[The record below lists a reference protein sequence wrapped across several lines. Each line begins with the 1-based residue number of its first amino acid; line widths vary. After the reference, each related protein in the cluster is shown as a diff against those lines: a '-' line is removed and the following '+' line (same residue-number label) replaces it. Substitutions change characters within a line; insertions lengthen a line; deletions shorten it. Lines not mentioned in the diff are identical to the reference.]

1 MTACLRCD
9 GCSKAVAE
17 HESDLRQWWRLVR
30 HGMEWADEA
39 GAPKF
44 GPMMMAPPVFM
55 HSTFIGGVFSDDEDE
70 DDDDMMIVGIPIDDD
85 EDADEPSSV
94 VLHFCSARCL
104 AGWAEQASAIEPDEE
119 SSE

>member
-1 MTACLRCD
+1 M
-9 GCSKAVAE
+9 
-17 HESDLRQWWRLVR
+17 R

-44 GPMMMAPPVFM
+44 GAMMMAPSVSM
-55 HSTFIGGVFSDDEDE
+55 HSTFIGGMFTDDDGDDDDDEMIVVGIPVE
-70 DDDDMMIVGIPIDDD
+70 DDD
-85 EDADEPSSV
+85 DEPSSV

-119 SSE
+119 SSEG